1 MPSLRSRLL
10 AILTTYGSARRFC
23 IAYSGGV
30 DSHVLLH
37 ALVSL
42 EQEILATSLCAYHIN
57 HHLHERS
64 NEWAQ
69 HCEAVCNDL
78 SVKYEVIDVEAY
90 PEKGESP
97 EAKARLVRYRA
108 LEAVLKHGDL
118 LLTAHHQDDQAETLL
133 LQLFRG
139 SGPKG
144 LAAMPAHAHFGP
156 AAIARPLLQF
166 SRDEIHH
173 YASTHELNWVDDPGN
188 QTHRYDR
195 NFLRHNVMPII
206 KNRWPSVAKTL
217 SRSAAHCADATRIL
231 EEDARCQ
238 MKRLKGTAPGSL
250 SVTALRALALPR
262 RAIVLRYWLHSQGFR
277 VPNMARF
284 SSIDKSVILAHR
296 DSSPVVS
303 WPGCEVRRYRDN
315 LYAINP
321 LAIHDAGKRYPWKIT
336 DVLRIEGLGVLEAE
350 SAIGNGLGG
359 ECLQSKDLTVRF
371 RQGGERCRPAGRA
384 HAHSLKKL
392 FQEYAIPPW
401 ERERVPLIYLGEKLI
416 AVAGIL
422 VCDGFQT
429 LENETGHVLRWR
441 VYPLAVTLPINAKD
455 INTSQTMIHY

>member
-10 AILTTYGSARRFC
+10 TVLTEYGSARRFC

-42 EQEILATSLCAYHIN
+42 ERQILATSLCAYHIN

-64 NEWAQ
+64 DEWAQ

-78 SVKYEVIDVEAY
+78 SVKYEVIDVEANA
-90 PEKGESP
+90 EKGESP
-97 EAKARLVRYRA
+97 EAKARLARYRA
-108 LEAVLKHGDL
+108 LEAVVMSGDL

-144 LAAMPAHAHFGP
+144 LAAMPAYAHFGP
-156 AAIARPLLQF
+156 ASIARPLLQF
-166 SRDEIHH
+166 SRDEIRD
-173 YASTHELNWVDDPGN
+173 YAAIHELIWIDDPSN
-188 QTHRYDR
+188 KTHRYDR

-238 MKRLKGTAPGSL
+238 MERLKGTVPGSL
-250 SVTALRALALPR
+250 SVTALRVLASPR
-262 RAIVLRYWLHSQGFR
+262 RAVVLRYWLHSRGFR

-284 SSIDKSVILAHR
+284 ANIDKGVIFAHR

-303 WPGCEVRRYRDN
+303 WPGCEVRRYRDD
-315 LYAINP
+315 LYAIRP
-321 LAIHDAGKRYPWKIT
+321 LAMHDAGKHYPWRINEE
-336 DVLRIEGLGVLEAE
+336 LRIEGLGVLKAE
-350 SAIGNGLGG
+350 PAIGNGLGD
-359 ECLQSKDLTVRF
+359 EYLQSKGLTVRF

-384 HAHSLKKL
+384 HVHSLKKL
-392 FQEYAIPPW
+392 FQECAIPPW
-401 ERERVPLIYLGEKLI
+401 ERERIPLIYLGEKLI
-416 AVAGIL
+416 AVAGI
-422 VCDGFQT
+422 VICDGFQT
-429 LENETGHVLRWR
+429 LENETGHVLRWQSDWR
-441 VYPLAVTLPINAKD
+441 KT
-455 INTSQTMIHY
+455 Q

>member
-1 MPSLRSRLL
+1 MPSFLSRLL
-10 AILTTYGSARRFC
+10 TVLTEYGFAQRFC
-23 IAYSGGV
+23 IAYSGGM

-37 ALVSL
+37 TLVSL
-42 EQEILATSLCAYHIN
+42 EQKFLATSLCAYHIN

-78 SVKYEVIDVEAY
+78 SVKYEVIDVEANAK
-90 PEKGESP
+90 KGESP
-97 EAKARLVRYRA
+97 EAKARLARYRA
-108 LEAVLKHGDL
+108 LEAVVMPGDL

-144 LAAMPAHAHFGP
+144 LAAMPAYAHFGS
-156 AAIARPLLQF
+156 ASIARPLLQF
-166 SRDEIHH
+166 SRDEIRH
-173 YASTHELNWVDDPGN
+173 YATTHELIWIDDPSN

-206 KNRWPSVAKTL
+206 KTRWPSVAKTL

-238 MKRLKGTAPGSL
+238 LERLKGTVPGSL
-250 SVTALRALALPR
+250 SVTALRALVLPR
-262 RAIVLRYWLHSQGFR
+262 RAIVLRYWLHARGFR
-277 VPNMARF
+277 APNMSRLA
-284 SSIDKSVILAHR
+284 SIDKGVILAHR

-303 WPGCEVRRYRDN
+303 WPGCEVRRYGDD
-315 LYAINP
+315 LYAIDP
-321 LAIHDAGKRYPWKIT
+321 LTMHDSSKRYPWRIH
-336 DVLRIEGLGVLEAE
+336 DVLRVEGLGVLQAE
-350 SAIGNGLGG
+350 SVIGTGLGG
-359 ECLQSKDLTVRF
+359 EYLQSKGLTVRF

-401 ERERVPLIYLGEKLI
+401 ERERIPLIYLEEKLI

-422 VCDGFQT
+422 VCEGFQT
-429 LENETGHVLRWR
+429 LENETGHVLRWQSDWR
-441 VYPLAVTLPINAKD
+441 KNDKI
-455 INTSQTMIHY
+455 